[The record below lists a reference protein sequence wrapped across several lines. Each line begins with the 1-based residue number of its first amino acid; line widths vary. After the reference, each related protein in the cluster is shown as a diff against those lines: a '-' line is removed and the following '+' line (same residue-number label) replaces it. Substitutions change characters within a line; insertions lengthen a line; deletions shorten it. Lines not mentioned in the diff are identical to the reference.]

1 MDTPQPVKP
10 IEPVRDAKDDDAAW
24 DKKEKDYAPGIC
36 AREPKVG
43 QCKQKVHGLYKEH
56 D

>member
-1 MDTPQPVKP
+1 MRQ
-10 IEPVRDAKDDDAAW
+10 
-24 DKKEKDYAPGIC
+24 KEKGPCSSGAGIY

-43 QCKQKVHGLYKEH
+43 QCKQKVHGLYKEY